1 MSKLTVEE
9 SQSYYDLLT
18 RKRDE
23 LVQSS
28 LQRKAITENFESTR
42 KGDFGDQSS
51 DFNKVTTEIRL
62 KQTDAKLLRAVEEA
76 LLRLKNG
83 NFGVCV
89 QCAQKIASGRLQA
102 VPWTR
107 QCIACKEKE
116 TSGNGNR

>member
-1 MSKLTVEE
+1 MSKLTAEE
-9 SQSYYDLLT
+9 SQSYYELLT

-23 LVQSS
+23 LAQSS

-83 NFGVCV
+83 NYGLCV
-89 QCAQKIASGRLQA
+89 QCTQEIAAGRLQA

-107 QCIACKEKE
+107 QCIECKEKG